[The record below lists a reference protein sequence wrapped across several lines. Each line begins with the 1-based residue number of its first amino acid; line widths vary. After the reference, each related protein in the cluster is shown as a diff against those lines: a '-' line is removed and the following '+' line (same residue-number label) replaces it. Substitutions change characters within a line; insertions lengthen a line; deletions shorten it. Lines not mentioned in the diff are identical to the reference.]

1 VKLLLFDIDGTI
13 LWTDGAGRRA
23 IHRALID
30 VAGTAGMV
38 EGYRLDGK
46 TDPQIV
52 RELLAL
58 AGHADAGRADRVAAV
73 CERYVEFL
81 AAELERPGAATRLLP
96 GVAELLDALR
106 GAEARGDA
114 LVGLLTGNVV
124 NGAALKLRAAGLDA
138 GRFVVGAFGSDGHHR
153 PDLPPVALARA
164 REYTGRAIAGAD
176 VVIIG
181 DTPADVACGRPIG
194 ARAVAVATGHYST
207 EELGATGAEHVFAD
221 LSDTAAVLAALL
233 R

>member
-1 VKLLLFDIDGTI
+1 MKLLLFDIDGTI

-23 IHRALID
+23 IHRALIE
-30 VAGTAGMV
+30 VAGAPGMV

-58 AGHADAGRADRVAAV
+58 AGHADAGRSDRVAAV
-73 CERYVEFL
+73 CERYVELL

-96 GVAELLDALR
+96 GVAELLEALR
-106 GAEARGDA
+106 PAEARGDA

-138 GRFVVGAFGSDGHHR
+138 GRFAVGAFGSDGHHR

-164 REYTGRAIAGAD
+164 REYSGRVIAGAD
-176 VVIIG
+176 VVIVG
-181 DTPADVACGRPIG
+181 DTPADVACARPIG
-194 ARAVAVATGHYST
+194 ARTVAVATGHYSVD
-207 EELGATGAEHVFAD
+207 ELGGTGADHVFPD
-221 LSDTAAVLAALL
+221 LADTAAVLDALL
-233 R
+233 A

>member
-1 VKLLLFDIDGTI
+1 MKLLLFDIDGTI

-58 AGHADAGRADRVAAV
+58 AGHADAERADRVAAV

-96 GVAELLDALR
+96 GVGELLDALLA
-106 GAEARGDA
+106 AEGRGDA

-138 GRFVVGAFGSDGHHR
+138 SRFAVGAFGGDGHHR

-164 REYTGRAIAGAD
+164 REHTGHAFAGAD

-194 ARAVAVATGHYST
+194 ARTVAVATGHYSAD
-207 EELGATGAEHVFAD
+207 ELRATGAEHVFAD
-221 LSDTAAVLAALL
+221 LSDTAAVVDALL
-233 R
+233 G